1 MKPFVRILLGILI
14 GIAVTAGGVVF
25 YGFITEPGA
34 EKAPPLPEK
43 QTAVITHIAGPVY
56 VIRGDETIPAYP
68 GEQLQPGDIVKVT
81 EGAVAQVQLADKG
94 SALLGSDTLVRFM
107 KLTGADQKLDLRTEI
122 LTGSLSY
129 RIEKLDDSENI
140 IIEADGTEYEIR
152 GTEFVIE
159 KYEDGT
165 ILIVGEGAVQV
176 TGRVQGG
183 TVTVGPDEQLVIEDD
198 EPAAEVKIISEENR
212 IRLASAA
219 PMPAMPFGYKDAPT
233 PILVEIV
240 TYPADS
246 EIYIDG
252 LKTGTG
258 RFHGILPEGTVID
271 VRVRR
276 RGFNDYTFELTANLD
291 QYLEI
296 NLIPSNLADTIS
308 EEKPDNPQL
317 ARLRSDYEQKLSD
330 LQSSFNNQSSQD
342 ATAKAE
348 EQARIARERA
358 EREAQLSAQL
368 ELERANGTVLEIELA
383 DSQSENE
390 KLRQLIQQIQELT
403 ED

>member
-1 MKPFVRILLGILI
+1 MLGIII
-14 GIAVTAGGVVF
+14 GVAVAAGGVIF

-56 VIRGDETIPAYP
+56 VIRGDETIPAFP

-129 RIEKLDDSENI
+129 KVEKLDDSESI
-140 IIEADGTEYEIR
+140 VIEADGTEYEIR

-176 TGRVQGG
+176 TGKVQGG
-183 TVTVGPDEQLVIEDD
+183 TVSVGPDEQIVIEKD
-198 EPAAEVKIISEENR
+198 EIAAEVEIISEENR
-212 IRLASAA
+212 LRLASSA

-233 PILVEIV
+233 PMLVEIV
-240 TYPADS
+240 TNPPDS
-246 EIYIDG
+246 DIYIDG

-258 RFHGILPEGTVID
+258 KFHSLLPEGTVID
-271 VRVRR
+271 VRIRR
-276 RGFNDYTFELTANLD
+276 RGFNDYAFELTANSD

-296 NLIPSNLADTIS
+296 DLVPSNLADTIA
-308 EEKPDNPQL
+308 EEKPENPQL
-317 ARLRSDYEQKLSD
+317 ARLRSDYERRFTE
-330 LQSSFNNQSSQD
+330 LQSSFTDQSNQN
-342 ATAKAE
+342 AAAKAE
-348 EQARIARERA
+348 EQARIARELA
-358 EREAQLSAQL
+358 EREAFLSAQL
-368 ELERANGTVLEIELA
+368 ELEKAHGTVLETELA
-383 DSQSENE
+383 DSRSENE
-390 KLRQLIQQIQELT
+390 KLKQLIQQIQELT
-403 ED
+403 EE

>member
-1 MKPFVRILLGILI
+1 MLGILI
-14 GIAVTAGGVVF
+14 GIAVTAGGVIF

-34 EKAPPLPEK
+34 EKTPPLPEK
-43 QTAVITHIAGPVY
+43 QTAVITHIAGPVF
-56 VIRGDETIPAYP
+56 VIRNNVTIPAYP

-129 RIEKLDDSENI
+129 KVEKLDDSENI
-140 IIEADGTEYEIR
+140 VIEADGTEYEIR

-159 KYEDGT
+159 KYEEGT

-183 TVTVGPDEQLVIEDD
+183 TVSVGPDEQLVIEDD
-198 EPAAEVKIISEENR
+198 EIAAEVEIISEENR
-212 IRLASAA
+212 VRLASSA
-219 PMPAMPFGYKDAPT
+219 PMPAMPFGYRDSPT
-233 PILVEIV
+233 PVLVEIV

-246 EIYIDG
+246 DIYIDG

-258 RFHGILPEGTVID
+258 KFHGLLPEGTVID

-276 RGFNDYTFELTANLD
+276 RGFNDYAFKLTANSD

-296 NLIPSNLADTIS
+296 NLVPSNLAETIA
-308 EEKPDNPQL
+308 EEKPENPQL
-317 ARLRSDYEQKLSD
+317 ARLRSDYEQRLSD
-330 LQSSFNNQSSQD
+330 LQSSFNDRDSQD
-342 ATAKAE
+342 SAAKAE

-358 EREAQLSAQL
+358 EREAFLSAQL
-368 ELERANGTVLEIELA
+368 ELEKTRGTVLETELA
-383 DSQSENE
+383 DSRSENE

>member
-1 MKPFVRILLGILI
+1 MGIFI
-14 GIAVTAGGVVF
+14 GIAVAAGGVLLF
-25 YGFITEPGA
+25 GYITEPGA

-43 QTAVITHIAGPVY
+43 QTAVITHIAGLVY

-129 RIEKLDDSENI
+129 RVEKLDDSESI
-140 IIEADGTEYEIR
+140 IIEADGTEYEVR

-159 KYEDGT
+159 KYENGT

-176 TGRVQGG
+176 SGNVSGG
-183 TVTVGPDEQLVIEDD
+183 TVSVGPDEQLVIEED
-198 EPAAEVKIISEENR
+198 ELAAEVEIISEENR
-212 IRLASAA
+212 IRLASSA

-233 PILVEIV
+233 PMLVEIV
-240 TYPADS
+240 TNPADS
-246 EIYIDG
+246 DIYIDG

-258 RFHGILPEGTVID
+258 KFHSLLPEGTVID
-271 VRVRR
+271 IRIRR
-276 RGFNDYTFELTANLD
+276 RGFNDYTFELTADSD

-296 NLIPSNLADTIS
+296 DLIPSNLDETIAQ
-308 EEKPDNPQL
+308 EKPENPQL
-317 ARLRSDYEQKLSD
+317 ARLRSDYERKLTE
-330 LQSSFNNQSSQD
+330 LQSSFNNRSDQN
-342 ATAKAE
+342 AEAIAE

-358 EREAQLSAQL
+358 EREALLAARL
-368 ELERANGTVLEIELA
+368 ELEKARGTELETELA
-383 DSQSENE
+383 DSRSENE
-390 KLRQLIQQIQELT
+390 KLRELIQQIQELT

>member
-1 MKPFVRILLGILI
+1 MGIFI
-14 GIAVTAGGVVF
+14 GIAVAAGGVLLF
-25 YGFITEPGA
+25 GYITEPGA

-43 QTAVITHIAGPVY
+43 QTAVITHIAGLVY

-129 RIEKLDDSENI
+129 RVEKLDDSESI
-140 IIEADGTEYEIR
+140 IIEADGTEYEVR

-159 KYEDGT
+159 KYENGT

-176 TGRVQGG
+176 SGNVSGG
-183 TVTVGPDEQLVIEDD
+183 TVSVGPDEQLVIEED
-198 EPAAEVKIISEENR
+198 ELAAEVEIISEENR
-212 IRLASAA
+212 IRLASSA

-233 PILVEIV
+233 PMLVEIV
-240 TYPADS
+240 TNPADS
-246 EIYIDG
+246 DIYIDG

-258 RFHGILPEGTVID
+258 KFHSLLPEGTVID
-271 VRVRR
+271 IRIRR
-276 RGFNDYTFELTANLD
+276 RGFNDYTFELTADSD

-296 NLIPSNLADTIS
+296 DLIPSNLDETIAQ
-308 EEKPDNPQL
+308 EKPENPQL
-317 ARLRSDYEQKLSD
+317 ARLRSDYEQKLTE
-330 LQSSFNNQSSQD
+330 LQSSFNNRSDQN
-342 ATAKAE
+342 AEAIAE

-358 EREAQLSAQL
+358 EREALLAARL
-368 ELERANGTVLEIELA
+368 ELEKARGTELETELA
-383 DSQSENE
+383 DSRSENE
-390 KLRQLIQQIQELT
+390 KLRELIQQIQELT